1 MTGVQTCALPICYD
15 EQISIFTDM
24 SDAEQ
29 VVLVSD
35 MLADNDAGLYDRLLK
50 AYLSGDIATI
60 EAEAM
65 DWSNV
70 SDLEA
75 AERFNKRLFD
85 HRNLIMVER
94 VLPLMEK
101 NATLVAVGAGHL
113 PGEQGNLARKS
124 GVEGKG

>member
-29 VVLVSD
+29 IVLVSD

-85 HRNLIMVER
+85 NRNLIMVER

-101 NATLVAVGAGHL
+101 NATFVRSEEHTSELQSLMRISYAVFC
-113 PGEQGNLARKS
+113 
-124 GVEGKG
+124 

>member
-75 AERFNKRLFD
+75 AARFNKRLFD
-85 HRNLIMVER
+85 NRNLIMVER
-94 VLPLMEK
+94 VLPQIGRASCRER
-101 NATLVAVGAGHL
+101 VCQYV
-113 PGEQGNLARKS
+113 
-124 GVEGKG
+124 